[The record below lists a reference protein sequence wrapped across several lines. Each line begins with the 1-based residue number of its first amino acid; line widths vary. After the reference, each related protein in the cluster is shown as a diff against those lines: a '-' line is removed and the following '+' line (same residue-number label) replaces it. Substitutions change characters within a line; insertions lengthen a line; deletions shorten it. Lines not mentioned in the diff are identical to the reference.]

1 MDIFQGAQ
9 ADTLS
14 SAFLGTANSLCAD
27 YTPYLVTLYHYLN
40 PYIRSATSLLST
52 IQSTLTPFLLP
63 ALNRAAV
70 FAQDSPAIITV
81 GLLLL
86 LLVISM
92 QILNFARRIVVFW
105 TRIMFK
111 VLFYGGIA
119 VLMMVVWQRG
129 LGRTVGDLVEW
140 AQEIKDVWWR
150 EYRRWEGYQN
160 QGRVRGAG
168 SRRYG
173 VRGGNAGTAWR

>member
-9 ADTLS
+9 AHISLS
-14 SAFLGTANSLCAD
+14 HLYSNTILPD
-27 YTPYLVTLYHYLN
+27 YTPYLLTLYQHLH
-40 PYIRSATSLLST
+40 PYIRSVNSLLFT
-52 IQSTLTPFLLP
+52 LQSKLMPFLLP
-63 ALNRAAV
+63 ALNRVAV

-81 GLLLL
+81 GILLL

-92 QILNFARRIVVFW
+92 QILNFARRLIVFW
-105 TRIMFK
+105 TRIMLQ
-111 VLFYGGIA
+111 VLFYGGIV
-119 VLMMVVWQRG
+119 VLVMVVWQRG
-129 LGRTVGDLVEW
+129 VGRTVGDLAEW

-168 SRRYG
+168 GGRYG
-173 VRGGNAGTAWR
+173 VRGGNAGTTWR